1 MNTKT
6 HIVLPVGGVA
16 ALTLFLSPPS
26 FAQSTTASEF
36 PGQPQLSGPTL
47 EEPFHVPTITD
58 VSTLDVVVL
67 EDWHVDSFDG
77 TTRQKLIDIHVDDW
91 WDGWRSACP

>member
-6 HIVLPVGGVA
+6 HTALPVGRFT
-16 ALTLFLSPPS
+16 ALMLFLSPAAL
-26 FAQSTTASEF
+26 AQSTTASEF
-36 PGQPQLSGPTL
+36 PGPPQLSGPTL
-47 EEPFHVPTITD
+47 EEPFHLPTITD

-77 TTRQKLIDIHVDDW
+77 TT
-91 WDGWRSACP
+91 